1 MGIGTMRLRRGGYVP
16 PQAVEAP
23 KTSYTIEEHKQALR
37 ALRSEYERQ
46 IAELKALLP
55 TEPEPEPDHEPE
67 SEPEPAEGDGKPAQG
82 DEPKKPAEG
91 DGKGKKSGK

>member
-55 TEPEPEPDHEPE
+55 AEPEPEGDHEP
-67 SEPEPAEGDGKPAQG
+67 EPEPAEGDGKPAQG